1 MPESSGPPKSASNI
15 AGNAATPT
23 NPLLTTT
30 KAIDKISLP
39 IIIQFM
45 SVVAPYFLVFFFV
58 FVSILESNL
67 SGFVYLL
74 GCFVVYGIIEMFK
87 NTFPSKEPK
96 NEICSVLEKFHGDH
110 PSYITGIYF
119 YTLVFLLIPM
129 MLNNNFNLLLILT
142 LLIIIL
148 VDFIIRINMLKCMP
162 IRHAFLGLVIG
173 VGVAVGWS
181 FTIQQAGHPEL
192 LYSTYTSTKN
202 SCSNNNNNFK
212 CKLSASGDAKSYDV
226 YL

>member
-1 MPESSGPPKSASNI
+1 MASTAGPPPNTKSSTTS
-15 AGNAATPT
+15 ATTST
-23 NPLLTTT
+23 NPLVSTT

-129 MLNNNFNLLLILT
+129 MLNNNFNMLLILT

-173 VGVAVGWS
+173 VGVAIGWS
-181 FTIQQAGHPEL
+181 FTIQHAGHPEL

-202 SCSNNNNNFK
+202 SCSNDNNNFK
-212 CKLSASGDAKSYDV
+212 CKLSASGDTKTYDV